1 MLELND
7 IHMTFRQGVIR
18 RSARSVLAGVSM
30 TLDRGEIVG
39 IMGDSGS
46 GKTTMAKIAVRLIN
60 PDSGQVVI
68 DGEDITKLNFRG
80 MSRYRSRL
88 QLVFQSPEGALNPEM
103 TLGSSLR
110 EAIMKSK
117 MRRMGL
123 AEATELLC
131 AEFGIKKELL
141 NRYPHQVSG
150 GEIQRVALSRA
161 LVFDPDYIFLDEPTS
176 MLDASVQ
183 AHILTVLIE
192 RQRRTG
198 MGMAL
203 ITHDLDI
210 IRRFCTRLI
219 VIDKGEK
226 IADGR
231 VDEVLSDGSSEYI
244 SRYVANW
251 DRLASL
257 SPGAADDLEVDD
269 DKGYRRPFRGT
280 EGELLRFQ
288 GRVPEDSRWIQKI
301 HDPACRIRCKTIRF
315 HDRT

>member
-123 AEATELLC
+123 AEATELL
-131 AEFGIKKELL
+131 
-141 NRYPHQVSG
+141 
-150 GEIQRVALSRA
+150 
-161 LVFDPDYIFLDEPTS
+161 
-176 MLDASVQ
+176 
-183 AHILTVLIE
+183 
-192 RQRRTG
+192 
-198 MGMAL
+198 
-203 ITHDLDI
+203 
-210 IRRFCTRLI
+210 
-219 VIDKGEK
+219 
-226 IADGR
+226 
-231 VDEVLSDGSSEYI
+231 
-244 SRYVANW
+244 
-251 DRLASL
+251 
-257 SPGAADDLEVDD
+257 
-269 DKGYRRPFRGT
+269 
-280 EGELLRFQ
+280 
-288 GRVPEDSRWIQKI
+288 
-301 HDPACRIRCKTIRF
+301 
-315 HDRT
+315 

>member
-1 MLELND
+1 MLELKD
-7 IHMTFRQGVIR
+7 IHMTFRQGVIH

-60 PDSGQVVI
+60 PDSGRVVI

-110 EAIMKSK
+110 EAIMKSR

-123 AEATELLC
+123 AEATEQLC

-141 NRYPHQVSG
+141 NRYPMQVSG

-183 AHILTVLIE
+183 AHILTVLME

-219 VIDKGEK
+219 VIDKGVK
-226 IADGR
+226 IADGK
-231 VDEVLSDGSSEYI
+231 VDEVLSDDSNGYVKE
-244 SRYVANW
+244 YVANW
-251 DRLASL
+251 DRLATL
-257 SPGAADDLEVDD
+257 DPGSADDL
-269 DKGYRRPFRGT
+269 T
-280 EGELLRFQ
+280 EGYDEEYR
-288 GRVPEDSRWIQKI
+288 
-301 HDPACRIRCKTIRF
+301 
-315 HDRT
+315 